1 MAPYLFW
8 ELLFLGI
15 GVWVLAVIL
24 VVYAW
29 ALLRRQKKMIE
40 AVYEKLDSMDRPR
53 SSGRTT
59 SLLKDLKPVDEP
71 EQEIIISKDEPLS
84 KYANMTVP
92 DSATVSFVDGT
103 EDDQDR

>member
-29 ALLRRQKKMIE
+29 ALLQRQKKMIE
-40 AVYEKLDSMDRPR
+40 VVYEKLEEMDRPR
-53 SSGRTT
+53 SSGRTPVM
-59 SLLKDLKPVDEP
+59 LKDLKPADP
-71 EQEIIISKDEPLS
+71 EEEIIISKDEPLS

-92 DSATVSFVDGT
+92 DTATVSFVDGHK
-103 EDDQDR
+103 DDQNR